1 MHAHTNIND
10 RRARKKV
17 IKNKKTKKLKLIV
30 KLIVKIGIMRITV
43 LTTLKLNKL

>member
-1 MHAHTNIND
+1 MHAHTKRND

-30 KLIVKIGIMRITV
+30 KLIVKIGIMTITV
-43 LTTLKLNKL
+43 LTTLELNKL